1 MKRRMISILM
11 ASVLLLTG
19 CAGAGNETIVTEPL
33 SGNMQMGNP
42 FADCTD
48 IDQAQELAGFAMELP
63 QSIPQGYGVP
73 VYRVMNDYMLEVIY
87 PNETDEIRIRKAKA
101 QEDISGDY
109 TVYEQNT
116 TVSIDGVNAELSGN
130 DGLISLA
137 RWTQGEFSYSINI
150 STGMEQSAMEVL
162 VVQVK

>member
-42 FADCTD
+42 FADYAD
-48 IDQAQELAGFAMELP
+48 RGEAEKAAGFSIAVP
-63 QSIPQGYGVP
+63 QSLLETYGTP
-73 VYRVMNDYMLEVIY
+73 VYRVMYDYLIEVRY
-87 PNETDEIRIRKAKA
+87 QSETDDVCIRKAKA

-109 TVYEQNT
+109 TVYEQNQ
-116 TVSIDGVNAELSGN
+116 TVSIDGVNAELSGS
-130 DGLISLA
+130 DGLIFLA
-137 RWTQGEFSYSINI
+137 KWTQGEFSYSI
-150 STGMEQSAMEVL
+150 SVSQGTQQSEMEAL